1 MTDKIELDFGT
12 ISIFDKILICE
23 CKEGVLLD
31 VKSNR
36 KILEI
41 GNKVF
46 NQQAFGYISN
56 RVNSY
61 AVDPM
66 VYRESAEHP
75 ELKAI
80 AVVTKSDIVRQSAV
94 LEQKFYTNKNS
105 FQVFSSLT
113 EAKDWI
119 KEIIDHQSKEKS
131 LNW

>member
-1 MTDKIELDFGT
+1 MTEKIELDFGT
-12 ISIFDKILICE
+12 ISVLDKILICE
-23 CKEGVLLD
+23 CKEGILLD
-31 VKSNR
+31 VNSNR

-41 GNKVF
+41 GDKTF
-46 NQQAFGYISN
+46 KGQAFGYISN

-66 VYRESAEHP
+66 VYRDSAEHP

-80 AVVTKSDIVRQSAV
+80 AVVTSSEVARQSAV

-105 FQVFSSLT
+105 FQIFSSLT

-119 KEIIDHQSKEKS
+119 KEIIDHHSKEKS
-131 LNW
+131 LNL